1 MVLQNINPLLTLI
14 SGIVI
19 YILIRGCGAL
29 IILKFEDKI
38 AQQWRFSSYT
48 IIGLFIWMT
57 AIDIFSMVGI
67 IYTRI
72 IILFLIIMVFITF
85 YMIFFKKHDLG
96 FNFAFTCLKRQPKI
110 TLTLLIIVF
119 CLIILLAAA
128 PSSKADEL
136 YYHML
141 VPKNLAIDHS
151 LIYYS
156 RPYEST
162 AYVQMSYQI
171 MCVIFFILGIY
182 DGGNVLSACFAIE
195 LIIFLLSFLKRN
207 SPSWMSILLTQIICC
222 PFAVIWFITS
232 SPHSLGFLSSA
243 FVAAGLLS
251 LDKSSNINGYYIA
264 ILSAFS
270 SAILLSTKSTFAP
283 FIFVSLI
290 ILIKYL
296 FSKKKK
302 LAILI
307 ILVPF
312 IFLVLPLLIW
322 TWYFSGS
329 PLGAILAG
337 KFGPSIYNINDM
349 KNEFQEIISL
359 NKTTLSKLIYY
370 YLPSY
375 SPIFWL
381 SLISPFIFIKYD
393 KKKFYL
399 SLFMIVIQL
408 LFIVTMLFFDI
419 RFLGAISLAI
429 TAISLSRLINHKFVI
444 NYNKFMFVTVIIIT
458 LPYFLSQIYYSYPFI
473 KVSISVDSVESFKQK
488 YIPFY
493 NDFTNLS
500 HLIPTDAKIIWCGPI
515 RLNQASAPWKFYDL
529 KATELNK
536 LISPV
541 YFFAVGKECDIEVKG
556 WKKEK
561 LIYQNNSAIT
571 ETYRYPNKLPK
582 IDKLSVYELQPI
594 IKKWKKIP
602 TN

>member
-29 IILKFEDKI
+29 VILKFEDKI
-38 AQQWRFSSYT
+38 AQPWCFSSYT

-67 IYTRI
+67 IYNRI
-72 IILFLIIMVFITF
+72 IILFLIIMVVITF
-85 YMIFFKKHDLG
+85 YIIFFKKHYLG

-110 TLTLLIIVF
+110 TLTLLIIAF
-119 CLIILLAAA
+119 CLIILSSAA

-141 VPKNLAIDHS
+141 IPKNLAIDHS

-156 RPYEST
+156 RPFPST
-162 AYVQMSYQI
+162 SYVQMSYQI

-195 LIIFLLSFLKRN
+195 LIIFLLSFLKRD
-207 SPSWMSILLTQIICC
+207 SPSWMSIFLTQVICC
-222 PFAVIWFITS
+222 PFAIIWFTTS
-232 SPHSLGFLSSA
+232 GSHSLGFLSSA
-243 FVAAGLLS
+243 FVAAGLLF
-251 LDKSSNINGYYIA
+251 LDKSLNINGYYIA

-270 SAILLSTKSTFAP
+270 TAILLSTKISFAP

-296 FSKKKK
+296 FSKKRK
-302 LAILI
+302 LATLI
-307 ILVPF
+307 TLIPF
-312 IFLVLPLLIW
+312 IFFVLPLLIW

-329 PLGAILAG
+329 PLGTILAG
-337 KFGPSIYNINDM
+337 KFGPSIYNVNDIQ
-349 KNEFQEIISL
+349 NEFQESISL
-359 NKTTLSKLIYY
+359 NKTTLNKLIYY

-375 SPIFWL
+375 SPIYWL
-381 SLISPFIFIKYD
+381 SLIFPFIFIIYD
-393 KKKFYL
+393 KRKFYL

-408 LFIVTMLFFDI
+408 LFVVTMLFFDL
-419 RFLGAISLAI
+419 RFLGAIPIAI
-429 TAISLSRLINHKFVI
+429 TAISLTKIINHKFVI
-444 NYNKFMFVTVIIIT
+444 NYNKFLFITVIIIT
-458 LPYFLSQIYYSYPFI
+458 LPYFLFQIYYSYPFI
-473 KVSISVDSVESFKQK
+473 KVSISLDSIESFKQK

-493 NDFTNLS
+493 NDFANLS
-500 HLIPTDAKIIWCGPI
+500 HLIPTDAKIIWCGPM

-536 LISPV
+536 LIAPV
-541 YFFAVGKECDIEVKG
+541 YFFAVGKECDIEAKG
-556 WKKEK
+556 WKKGK
-561 LIYQNNSAIT
+561 LIYQNNSAII

-582 IDKLSVYELQPI
+582 IDNLSVYELQPD
-594 IKKWKKIP
+594 
-602 TN
+602 